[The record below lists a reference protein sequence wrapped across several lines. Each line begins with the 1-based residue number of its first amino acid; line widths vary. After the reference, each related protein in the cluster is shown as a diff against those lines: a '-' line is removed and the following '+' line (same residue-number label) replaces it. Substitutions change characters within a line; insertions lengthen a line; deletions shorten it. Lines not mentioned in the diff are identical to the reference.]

1 MANNTR
7 AYVDRDDIKR
17 ASFQYDGHFA
27 LFRHTRVAGV
37 NEYMEESFRGTKVD
51 SVVDSKRSFEAYVAT
66 RINGYLKAAV
76 EA

>member
-1 MANNTR
+1 MGK
-7 AYVDRDDIKR
+7 AYIDKDDVKR

-27 LFRHTRVAGV
+27 LFRHTRTAGV
-37 NEYMEESFRGTKVD
+37 NEYMEEDFKGFKVD